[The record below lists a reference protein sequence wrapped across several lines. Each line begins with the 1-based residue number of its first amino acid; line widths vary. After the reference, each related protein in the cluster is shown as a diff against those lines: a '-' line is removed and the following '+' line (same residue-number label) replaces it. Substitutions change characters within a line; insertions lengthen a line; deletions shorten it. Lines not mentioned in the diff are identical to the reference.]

1 MLKNTF
7 ELILPA
13 VRPIQPY
20 LDDDSVSEI
29 MINGDERVF
38 IERGGY
44 IVEVT
49 ADIDFSRF
57 NLRFASTTIAR
68 LAKDDIDERN
78 PLLDARLPDGS
89 RIAIAF
95 PPISQG
101 GPTLTIRKFRQRQFT
116 LDELVELGTLPDSV
130 AGELRQAI
138 ANRETILLSGGT
150 GSGKTTLL
158 NALANVIDPA
168 ERIGLIEDTPEL
180 KIDLPNVFAFQSRR
194 EQQDSTEVSIRH
206 LVKAALRH
214 RPDRVIVGEVRG
226 AEAWD
231 LLQALNTGH
240 PGSLSTI
247 HAETSIKALSRLAGL
262 TLQADI
268 GIPYSAVQT
277 EIGHLINY
285 VVQIRRCQDGKRRVQ
300 ELFRVSGFDPDKQQF
315 IGDMTYHA

>member
-1 MLKNTF
+1 MSQNAF

-13 VRPIQPY
+13 IRPIQSY
-20 LDDDSVSEI
+20 LNEDDVSEI

-38 IERGGY
+38 IERNGRLSEITG
-44 IVEVT
+44 EL
-49 ADIDFSRF
+49 DFTRF
-57 NLRFASTTIAR
+57 NLKFASTTIAR
-68 LAKDDIDERN
+68 LAQNEIDERN

-101 GPTLTIRKFRQRQFT
+101 GPTLTIRKFRRRQFT
-116 LDELVELGTLPDSV
+116 LDELVELGSV
-130 AGELRQAI
+130 PAAVADDLRI
-138 ANRETILLSGGT
+138 AVAQHKTILVSGGT

-158 NALANVIDPA
+158 NALANLIDPA
-168 ERIGLIEDTPEL
+168 ERVGLIEDTAEL
-180 KIDLPNVFAFQSRR
+180 KLTLPNVFSFQARR
-194 EQQDSTEVSIRH
+194 EQIDLSEISIRQ

-214 RPDRVIVGEVRG
+214 RPDRIVVGEVRG

-247 HAETSIKALSRLAGL
+247 HAETCNKALSRLAGL

-268 GIPYSAVQT
+268 GIPYSAIQT
-277 EIGHLINY
+277 EIGHLIHY
-285 VVQIRRCQDGKRRVQ
+285 VVQIERHNGLRRVR
-300 ELFRVSGFDPDKQQF
+300 ELFGVEGFDPDRHQF
-315 IGDMTYHA
+315 LGTTLFRQ

>member
-7 ELILPA
+7 DLILPA
-13 VRPIQPY
+13 IRPIQPY
-20 LDDDSVSEI
+20 LEDDAVSEI

-38 IERGGY
+38 IERTGR
-44 IVEVT
+44 IHEIT
-49 ADIDFSRF
+49 ADIDFTRF

-68 LAKDDIDERN
+68 LAKDDIDEKN

-101 GPTLTIRKFRQRQFT
+101 GPTLTIRKFRRRQFT
-116 LDELVELGTLPDSV
+116 LDELVELGSV
-130 AGELRQAI
+130 PSDVASDLRDAV
-138 ANRETILLSGGT
+138 AHRRTILVSGGT
-150 GSGKTTLL
+150 GSGKTTML
-158 NALANVIDPA
+158 NALANIINPA
-168 ERIGLIEDTPEL
+168 ERVGLIEDTPEL
-180 KIDLPNVFAFQSRR
+180 KISLPNVFAFQARR
-194 EQQDSTEVSIRH
+194 EQQDFTEVSIRQ

-231 LLQALNTGH
+231 LLQALNIGH

-247 HAETSIKALSRLAGL
+247 HAESSTQALSRLAGL

-268 GIPYSAVQT
+268 GIPYAAIQT
-277 EIGHLINY
+277 EIGHVIDY
-285 VVQIRRCQDGKRRVQ
+285 VVQIDRHDGHRRVR
-300 ELFRVSGFDPDKQQF
+300 ELFRVSRFDPDCQQF
-315 IGDMTYHA
+315 LGEMVYRV